1 MSQKFPSNQMRNSL
15 ASHTDFRDFANLIQS
30 NPHFLP
36 SNIDMICERRG
47 HFLIGEWK
55 KPNEN
60 MATGQQLLLKAF
72 AQVPKFTVLVII
84 GNTDNEQTE
93 VGDVFQVVLG
103 KCVKIGEGLDYL
115 KDFYVMWYEFAN
127 SKG

>member
-1 MSQKFPSNQMRNSL
+1 MNQTYPSNQMRNSL
-15 ASHTDFRDFANLIQS
+15 ASHTDFRDFAKLIKS

-84 GNTDNEQTE
+84 GNTDKDQTE
-93 VGDVFQVVLG
+93 VGDVFQVILD
-103 KCVKIGEGLDYL
+103 KCVKIGEGLEFL

>member
-1 MSQKFPSNQMRNSL
+1 
-15 ASHTDFRDFANLIQS
+15 
-30 NPHFLP
+30 
-36 SNIDMICERRG
+36 
-47 HFLIGEWK
+47 
-55 KPNEN
+55 

-84 GNTDNEQTE
+84 GNTDGETK

-103 KCVKIGEGLDYL
+103 RCVKIGDGLDFL

>member
-1 MSQKFPSNQMRNSL
+1 MTLRDINQYGPGFQIKVLDALLNSK
-15 ASHTDFRDFANLIQS
+15 N
-30 NPHFLP
+30 
-36 SNIDMICERRG
+36 
-47 HFLIGEWK
+47 FLIGEWK

-103 KCVKIGEGLDYL
+103 RCVRIGEGLDFL
-115 KDFYVMWYEFAN
+115 KDFYIMWYEFAN

>member
-1 MSQKFPSNQMRNSL
+1 MSTLTTMRNQY
-15 ASHTDFRDFANLIQS
+15 ATHTDFRDFQGLIPT
-30 NPHFLP
+30 NTHFLP
-36 SNIDMICERRG
+36 SNIDMICERKG

-103 KCVKIGEGLDYL
+103 RCVRIGDGLDFL

>member
-1 MSQKFPSNQMRNSL
+1 MRNSL
-15 ASHTDFRDFANLIQS
+15 ASHTDFRDFAGLIPE
-30 NPHFLP
+30 NTHFLP

-47 HFLIGEWK
+47 YFLIGEWK

-72 AQVPKFTVLVII
+72 AKVPKFTVLVII
-84 GNTDNEQTE
+84 GNTDKEQTE

-103 KCVKIGEGLDYL
+103 RCVKIGEGLDFL

-127 SKG
+127 QKG

>member
-1 MSQKFPSNQMRNSL
+1 MTPLTTMRNQY
-15 ASHTDFRDFANLIQS
+15 ATHTDFRDFQGLIPT
-30 NPHFLP
+30 NTHFL
-36 SNIDMICERRG
+36 ERKG

-103 KCVKIGEGLDYL
+103 RCVKIGEGLDFL

>member
-1 MSQKFPSNQMRNSL
+1 MSTPPNQMRNSL
-15 ASHTDFRDFANLIQS
+15 ASHTDFRDFARLIPNNL
-30 NPHFLP
+30 HFLP
-36 SNIDMICERRG
+36 SNIDMICERKG

-72 AQVPKFTVLVII
+72 AQVPKFTVLVIV
-84 GNTDNEQTE
+84 GNTDKEQTE
-93 VGDVFQVVLG
+93 VQDVFQVVLG
-103 KCVKIGEGLDYL
+103 RCVKIGDGLDFL

>member
-1 MSQKFPSNQMRNSL
+1 MSTITSMRNQY
-15 ASHTDFRDFANLIQS
+15 ATHTDFRDFRGLIPE
-30 NPHFLP
+30 NTHFLP
-36 SNIDMICERRG
+36 SNIDMICERKG
-47 HFLIGEWK
+47 YFLIGEWK

-72 AQVPKFTVLVII
+72 AQVPNFTVLVII
-84 GNTDNEQTE
+84 GNTDGETE

-103 KCVKIGEGLDYL
+103 RCVKIGEGLDFL

>member
-1 MSQKFPSNQMRNSL
+1 MG
-15 ASHTDFRDFANLIQS
+15 QS
-30 NPHFLP
+30 A
-36 SNIDMICERRG
+36 R
-47 HFLIGEWK
+47 
-55 KPNEN
+55 
-60 MATGQQLLLKAF
+60 QLSKAHECGAIAF

-103 KCVKIGEGLDYL
+103 RCVKVGEGLDFL

>member
-1 MSQKFPSNQMRNSL
+1 M
-15 ASHTDFRDFANLIQS
+15 
-30 NPHFLP
+30 P
-36 SNIDMICERRG
+36 SNIDMICERKG
-47 HFLIGEWK
+47 NFLIGEWK

-103 KCVKIGEGLDYL
+103 RCVKIGEGLDFL

>member
-1 MSQKFPSNQMRNSL
+1 MILSPSNQMRNSL
-15 ASHTDFRDFANLIQS
+15 ASHIDFRDFQGLIPENS
-30 NPHFLP
+30 HFLP
-36 SNIDMICERRG
+36 SNIDMICERKG

-84 GNTDNEQTE
+84 GNTDGETE
-93 VGDVFQVVLG
+93 VSDVFQVVLG
-103 KCVKIGEGLDYL
+103 RCVKIGEGLEFL

>member
-1 MSQKFPSNQMRNSL
+1 MTPLTTMRNQY
-15 ASHTDFRDFANLIQS
+15 ATHTDFRDFQGLIPE
-30 NPHFLP
+30 NTHFLP
-36 SNIDMICERRG
+36 SNIDMICERKG

-84 GNTDNEQTE
+84 GNTVEF
-93 VGDVFQVVLG
+93 FQEHEIAEMR
-103 KCVKIGEGLDYL
+103 KH
-115 KDFYVMWYEFAN
+115 N
-127 SKG
+127 SHWLTSSFSSSRI

>member
-1 MSQKFPSNQMRNSL
+1 MRNQY
-15 ASHTDFRDFANLIQS
+15 ATHTDFRDFQGLIPT
-30 NPHFLP
+30 NTHFLP
-36 SNIDMICERRG
+36 SNIDMICERKG

-93 VGDVFQVVLG
+93 VGDLG
-103 KCVKIGEGLDYL
+103 LIELTGKTVKS
-115 KDFYVMWYEFAN
+115 N
-127 SKG
+127 SGRNEREWQCLMQI